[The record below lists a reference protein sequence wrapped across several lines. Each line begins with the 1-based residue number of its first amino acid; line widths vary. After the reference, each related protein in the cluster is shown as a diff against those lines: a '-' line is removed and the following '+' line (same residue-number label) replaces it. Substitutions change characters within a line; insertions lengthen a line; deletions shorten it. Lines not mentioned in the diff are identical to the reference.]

1 MFENDELN
9 VQNENEEVTKNNLN
23 RLFHIGGGMKMLLV
37 VLLSILQFGLS
48 AYLLLKVA
56 QIEII
61 IPVVDGMPD
70 VNIND
75 YAFTYYLSIIISAIT
90 PILLLL
96 VYLGA
101 KSKNN
106 MLMANTVRAAQTILK
121 IYKWLMIVVFG
132 LFGIFGILMLLVAP
146 GIALAFLVIIGLILV
161 VVLVIIRIFN
171 KFLFDLEGNL
181 NQSLV
186 LTKADPS
193 SVLILLY
200 ISFGLTLLST
210 LLGFVSTDAV
220 TPTQYDQYLQPLYDA
235 LEPLSSI
242 IGAIGLVLSLAMIL
256 VLRQLKSEF
265 TEA

>member
-56 QIEII
+56 QIEIV
-61 IPVVDGMPD
+61 IPVDGMPD
-70 VNIND
+70 VNLND
-75 YAFTYYLSIIISAIT
+75 YAFSYYFSIVISAI
-90 PILLLL
+90 PPLLLLL

-106 MLMANTVRAAQTILK
+106 MLMANTVHAAQTILK
-121 IYKWLMIVVFG
+121 IYKWFMIVVFG
-132 LFGIFGILMLLVAP
+132 LFGLLSIIMLLVVP
-146 GIALAFLVIIGLILV
+146 GIALVLLVILGLVLAIF
-161 VVLVIIRIFN
+161 LVIIRIFV

-181 NQSLV
+181 DQSLV

-193 SVLILLY
+193 SVLVLLY
-200 ISFGLTLLST
+200 ISFGLTLIST
-210 LLGFVSTDAV
+210 LLGFASTDAV
-220 TPTQYDQYLQPLYDA
+220 SQTPYDQYLQPLFDA

-242 IGAIGLVLSLAMIL
+242 IGAIGIVSSLVMIL